1 MSGELIYSV
10 EVAIVRCPSDTDAEG
25 SGGGRGP
32 VEQRTTVRYCD
43 ICRRW
48 GANNSTHLCWR
59 NWRPRLSDLLM
70 ELTRD
75 GRRS

>member
-1 MSGELIYSV
+1 MIGDLLYSV
-10 EVAIVRCPSDTDAEG
+10 EVEVIRYPGDDDDGSPAEL
-25 SGGGRGP
+25 P
-32 VEQRTTVRYCD
+32 VIVRYCD

-48 GANNSTHLCWR
+48 GSVGATHMCWR
-59 NWRPRLSDLLM
+59 NWHPRLSDLLM

>member
-1 MSGELIYSV
+1 MIGDLIYSV
-10 EVAIVRCPSDTDAEG
+10 EVEVIRCPGDGDEG
-25 SGGGRGP
+25 VRP
-32 VEQRTTVRYCD
+32 EMPIIIRYCD

-48 GANNSTHLCWR
+48 GAVGATHVCWR

-75 GRRS
+75 GRLR

>member
-1 MSGELIYSV
+1 MIGELIYSV
-10 EVAIVRCPSDTDAEG
+10 EVAVVSCPGDGE
-25 SGGGRGP
+25 GGGAP
-32 VEQRTTVRYCD
+32 TEKSTTVRYCD

-48 GANNSTHLCWR
+48 GANGSTHLCWR

-75 GRRS
+75 GRR

>member
-1 MSGELIYSV
+1 MIGELIYSV
-10 EVAIVRCPSDTDAEG
+10 EVAIVRCPGDGEDGASMGA
-25 SGGGRGP
+25 P
-32 VEQRTTVRYCD
+32 VEKATTIRYCD

-48 GANNSTHLCWR
+48 GATGSTHICWR